1 MLTLGGTAAVL
12 DVLRHVDSPGKT
24 AHLTSPNEA
33 AAEMDGAPTP
43 TPTPA
48 QPSTGKPSGPSGQ
61 GHGHRRLWCLS
72 HPELLRCA
80 INALLNLSIEA
91 SNQVVSSEH
100 LVSSKQ

>member
-24 AHLTSPNEA
+24 AHLSSPNEA
-33 AAEMDGAPTP
+33 AAEMDGAP